1 MPGRL
6 NVAKADHKFAASNQS
21 RRIQFIVVAG
31 VLQLAFL
38 IIFGIFV
45 RYDSAAD
52 AKYIGDPDVV
62 AKKRGVSGSSTLG
75 PPVKDDLASYYSM
88 FQDIHVMMFVGF
100 GFLMTFLK
108 RYGFSSVGINMF
120 LACIVIQW
128 STIVRGCFHLHD
140 GKITFGVMDLLYSDF
155 SCVGILISYGCVLG
169 KLTPVQMMI
178 MAMIQVPIF
187 VGNEYLGLEIFMVKD
202 VGGSIFLHI
211 FGAYF
216 GLFVS
221 LVTFDRNVAGH
232 RSDSTI
238 YHSEIFSMIGTL
250 FLWMFWPSFNS
261 AVALQDSRLRG
272 VINTYITLSSCTV
285 VAFLLSA
292 ALTEDRKFLMM
303 HIQNSTIAG
312 GVAVGS
318 VADMQLQPW
327 GAMLIGVVAA
337 IVSVTGYRFLTPK
350 LEKIRFHDTCGVNNL
365 HGMPGLISGIASA
378 IACAVASREMYG
390 DSLFVVFPAMAPANT
405 TVTVSLLNGD
415 HEIKTGLGRTPGT
428 QGLYQLAAIGCTLAV
443 AIVGGTLTGLI
454 LRLPFFDS
462 YDRVTYYSDEP
473 HWHRPED
480 GFPDRFTQ
488 LIYHKGETQVVPEH
502 RVDDVTLRGATYE
515 VKVNQ
520 AYELQEAN

>member
-6 NVAKADHKFAASNQS
+6 NVAKADHKFAASNQG
-21 RRIQFIVVAG
+21 RRIQFIVIASL
-31 VLQLAFL
+31 LQLAFL

-45 RYDSAAD
+45 RYDSPAD
-52 AKYIGDPDVV
+52 AKYVGDPAVI
-62 AKKRGVSGSSTLG
+62 AKQRGVNGSSELG
-75 PPVKDDLASYYSM
+75 PPVKDDLDLYYAM

-108 RYGFSSVGINMF
+108 RYGFNSVGINMF
-120 LACIVIQW
+120 LACLVIQW
-128 STIVRGCFHLHD
+128 STIVRGCFHLKD
-140 GKITFGVMDLLYSDF
+140 GKMTFGAMDLLNSDF
-155 SCVGILISYGCVLG
+155 SCVGILISYGSVLG
-169 KLTPVQMMI
+169 KLTPVQMLV
-178 MAMIQVPIF
+178 MAMMQVPIF
-187 VGNEYLGLEIFMVKD
+187 VGNEYLGLEVFLAKD

-221 LVTFDRNVAGH
+221 MVTFNRNVAGH

-261 AVALQDSRLRG
+261 AIVLQDNRMRA
-272 VINTYITLSSCTV
+272 VINTYIGLCSCTV

-292 ALTEDRKFLMM
+292 TVTEDRKFLMM

-327 GAMLIGVVAA
+327 GAMLIGIVAA
-337 IVSVTGYRFLTPK
+337 IVSVIGYRFLTPA

-378 IACAVASREMYG
+378 IACAVATRDIYG
-390 DSLFVVFPAMAPANT
+390 ESLYVVFPALAPANT
-405 TVTVSLLNGD
+405 TVKISLLNGD
-415 HEIKTGLGRTPGT
+415 HEIHEGLGRTPGT
-428 QGLYQLAAIGCTLAV
+428 QGLYQLAAIGCTLAI
-443 AIVGGTLTGLI
+443 AIVGGSLTGLV

-462 YDRVTYYSDEP
+462 YDNVTFYSDEP

-488 LIYHKGETQVVPEH
+488 LIYHKGETSVVPEH
-502 RVDDVTLRGATYE
+502 RIDDVTQRGATYE
-515 VKVNQ
+515 LKVNQ
-520 AYELQEAN
+520 AYQVETH